1 MPVKQ
6 RMDAEAE
13 VEQSLRKMCCAAY
26 LFLFLT
32 VLFICLPQGILGQ
45 NLQEQDGLCNA
56 EGCYSV
62 HFQRKTFRESWR
74 SCKDRGGNLAVVK
87 RPEEAALIQDL
98 LKAGERQGP
107 RPRLRLWIG
116 LQRQPRQCSA
126 IRPLRGFTWI
136 TGDQDTEYTN
146 WQREELPGACTAPR
160 CVVIT
165 YNTTDKSKSD
175 QNNFKWLD
183 GSCMIA
189 VDGFLCHY
197 TYRGMCPPLQSEG
210 NGPARYTTPF
220 NLLSTLLS
228 HIPYGSVAT
237 LPCPDITKED
247 QSVLCMLHED
257 GRVGW
262 SKDAPLC
269 SDAPKDWCE
278 QDNGGCEHYCVN
290 ANSHYYCECSEDFKI
305 GDNGQSCQPLDPCH
319 GADCEFDC
327 EPSPGGYRCKCPEGY
342 LLSQN
347 GLNCIDI
354 DECQQ
359 HPCPQ
364 VCINAPG
371 TFECRCN
378 EGYQLSEFGECLD
391 VDECNEGKC
400 EHSCEN
406 SPGSYICLCHEG
418 FSPVPD
424 DPERCEDI
432 DECQLTGTCE
442 HICDNYE
449 GGFQCSCEAGYELQQ
464 DEYSCLPTKDM
475 VEQYPTGEPVHP
487 TTLVWDESGNTPDI
501 VTDNIPLEWLTEPS
515 SIDWLPT
522 GLDWFTDIAQEYYVT
537 SPEPGWTEQ
546 SPNSP
551 TSDWLKDATT
561 SNIPADSNA
570 KDEKKQWLDESR
582 ILSQGED
589 HLPSTLPPNRNG
601 DADRITPLTH
611 QILEGSLPSA
621 SSQENPGGKKKQD
634 RSWLLVAL
642 LVPLCVFMVV
652 MLALG
657 IVYCTSC
664 AVEPR
669 NKNVTDCYSWTTNSK
684 PAETKAAKSQA

>member
-1 MPVKQ
+1 MPVEQK
-6 RMDAEAE
+6 MDAEADE
-13 VEQSLRKMCCAAY
+13 DWSVRKKWGAAY
-26 LFLFLT
+26 PFLFFA
-32 VLFICLPQGILGQ
+32 VLLICLPQEILGQ
-45 NLQEQDGLCNA
+45 NLPEQDGLCNA

-62 HFQRKTFRESWR
+62 HLQRKTFRESWR
-74 SCKDRGGNLAVVK
+74 SCKERGGNLAVVK
-87 RPEEAALIQDL
+87 RSEEATMIQDL
-98 LKAGERQGP
+98 LNAGERHGP

-126 IRPLRGFTWI
+126 TRPLRGFTWI

-146 WQREELPGACTAPR
+146 WQREELPAACSAVR

-165 YNTTDKSKSD
+165 YNTTDKNNSD

-183 GSCMIA
+183 GSCMLA

-197 TYRGMCPPLQSEG
+197 TYRGMCPALQSEG
-210 NGPARYTTPF
+210 KGPAHYTTPF

-228 HIPYGSVAT
+228 HIPFGSVAT
-237 LPCPDITKED
+237 LPCPDIAKGD
-247 QSVLCMLHED
+247 QSVLCMQHDD
-257 GRVGW
+257 GRIGW

-278 QDNGGCEHYCVN
+278 QDNGGCEHFCVN
-290 ANSHYYCECSEDFKI
+290 AGSHYYCECSDDFTIGED
-305 GDNGQSCQPLDPCH
+305 GQRCQPLDPCLS
-319 GADCEFDC
+319 ADCEFDC

-342 LLSQN
+342 LLSDN

-354 DECQQ
+354 DECSQN
-359 HPCPQ
+359 PCPH
-364 VCINAPG
+364 VCVNAPG

-406 SPGSYICLCHEG
+406 SPGSYMCLCHEG
-418 FSPVPD
+418 FSPAPD

-432 DECQLTGTCE
+432 DECQVSGTCE
-442 HICDNYE
+442 QLCDNYD
-449 GGFQCSCEAGYELQQ
+449 GGFECSCEEGFELQQ
-464 DEYSCLPTKDM
+464 DQYSCLPIEDTD
-475 VEQYPTGEPVHP
+475 EHYTTSEPVNP
-487 TTLVWDESGNTPDI
+487 TTLVWDDPGNTPDI
-501 VTDNIPLEWLTEPS
+501 VTDINPLEWLSE
-515 SIDWLPT
+515 LPT
-522 GLDWFTDIAQEYYVT
+522 GSDWLTDIAQEDYIT
-537 SPEPGWTEQ
+537 STEPGWTKQ
-546 SPNSP
+546 SSSSP

-561 SNIPADSNA
+561 SNIPADSND
-570 KDEKKQWLDESR
+570 KDDINQWLDESR
-582 ILSQGED
+582 TSQSED
-589 HLPSTLPPNRNG
+589 YLRSTLSPKRMG
-601 DADRITPLTH
+601 GVDSITPFTH
-611 QILEGSLPSA
+611 QIPEGSLPSA
-621 SSQENPGGKKKQD
+621 SSQERNPGGKKKND

-642 LVPLCVFMVV
+642 LVPLCVFIVV

-684 PAETKAAKSQA
+684 PAESKAAKTQA